1 MSLSLD
7 EVGSGWV
14 RWVRL
19 GELGFACEKLC
30 KVGLGLVRLGE
41 AGRGWMGSVRTFSD
55 KVRLA
60 EVRCGLVKWVK
71 VYHTCLGQVV
81 KKHG

>member
-30 KVGLGLVRLGE
+30 KVLGVNMKNVFLSYVR
-41 AGRGWMGSVRTFSD
+41 RH
-55 KVRLA
+55 KV
-60 EVRCGLVKWVK
+60 
-71 VYHTCLGQVV
+71 
-81 KKHG
+81 